1 MARCDHLFVYG
12 TLMSAAKSRL
22 GRGERARL
30 FREGRSLGAAFA
42 RGRLYELGRY
52 PGMTDPHGPRE
63 LVHGEVVRL
72 DDPSRSFSWLDEY
85 EGLEYTRV
93 ERRVWLA
100 SGDDLS
106 AALYLYGGDL
116 ARARHLPDGR
126 WATAFPRFA
135 L

>member
-42 RGRLYELGRY
+42 RGRLYDLGRY

-72 DDPSRSFSWLDEY
+72 DDPSRVF
-85 EGLEYTRV
+85 
-93 ERRVWLA
+93 
-100 SGDDLS
+100 
-106 AALYLYGGDL
+106 L
-116 ARARHLPDGR
+116 AR
-126 WATAFPRFA
+126 
-135 L
+135 

>member
-12 TLMSAAKSRL
+12 TLMSAARSRL

-42 RGRLYELGRY
+42 RGRLYDLGRY

-63 LVHGEVVRL
+63 LVHGEVVLL

-85 EGLEYTRV
+85 EGLEYTRA

-106 AALYLYGGDL
+106 AALYLYGGD
-116 ARARHLPDGR
+116 
-126 WATAFPRFA
+126 
-135 L
+135 

>member
-42 RGRLYELGRY
+42 RGRLYDLGRY

-72 DDPSRSFSWLDEY
+72 DDPSRSFLGSMN
-85 EGLEYTRV
+85 TRV
-93 ERRVWLA
+93 SSTRA
-100 SGDDLS
+100 SR
-106 AALYLYGGDL
+106 GGSGW
-116 ARARHLPDGR
+116 RAVM
-126 WATAFPRFA
+126 T
-135 L
+135 